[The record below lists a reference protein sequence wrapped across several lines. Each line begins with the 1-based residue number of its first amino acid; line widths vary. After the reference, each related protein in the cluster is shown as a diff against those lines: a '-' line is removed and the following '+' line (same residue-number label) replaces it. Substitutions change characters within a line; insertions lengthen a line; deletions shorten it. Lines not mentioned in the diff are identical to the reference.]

1 MHWVLNSY
9 IIVTLNLLKLSFCFI
24 GTINKSTE
32 VSATPT
38 PEDNTSTDDYKI
50 KKHIIDI
57 LKGRDGRDGRDG
69 LPGTQGE
76 RGDKGE
82 TGPAGPQGLRGEHG
96 SPGPQG
102 LQGVRG
108 PQGPPGPVSGGAVY
122 TRWGRK
128 VCPDTNGTV
137 LVYEG
142 LAAGS
147 SYDQSGGGAN
157 YICITENPSYLS
169 SIVPSSQS
177 FLYGS
182 EYQNPIFN
190 SLHNHN
196 VPCAVCHT
204 SVRSSKLMIP
214 GETVCPSKWTT
225 EYAGYLM
232 TSYRD
237 HKRNAV
243 YECVDKNSEAV
254 PGGGADTN
262 GALFYHVVAVCG
274 VGLPCPP
281 YVANRAI
288 TCVVCTM

>member
-1 MHWVLNSY
+1 MSLINKNS
-9 IIVTLNLLKLSFCFI
+9 SCSI
-24 GTINKSTE
+24 GTINESTE
-32 VSATPT
+32 VSAIPS
-38 PEDNTSTDDYKI
+38 PQDNTRTDDYKI

-76 RGDKGE
+76 KGDKGE
-82 TGPAGPQGLRGEHG
+82 TGPAGPQGVRGEQG

-102 LQGVRG
+102 IQGARG

-122 TRWGRK
+122 TRWGRT
-128 VCPDTNGTV
+128 VCPDTNGTI

-147 SYDQSGGGAN
+147 HYSQSGGGAN
-157 YICITENPSYLS
+157 YVCITKNPSYLS
-169 SIVPSSQS
+169 STVPLAYS

-182 EYQNPIFN
+182 EYEVPVFN
-190 SLHNHN
+190 SLHQQN
-196 VPCAVCHT
+196 VPCAVCYT

-214 GETVCPSKWTT
+214 GETTCPSLWSQ
-225 EYAGYLM
+225 EYVGYLM
-232 TSYRD
+232 TEKHD

-243 YECVDKNSEAV
+243 YECVDKDSEAV
-254 PGGGADTN
+254 PGGHANTD
-262 GALFYHVVAVCG
+262 GALFYHVGAVCG

-288 TCVVCTM
+288 TCVVCTI